1 MFENLQEKLQRAFKT
16 LRGQATLT
24 EENIDEALREIRLAL
39 LEADVNFKVVK
50 QLIDQ
55 IRVKAVGQDVLTA
68 LSPGEQVIKIVRDE
82 LVEILGRDT
91 ARMKFASQPPTVILM
106 AGLQGSGKTTTS
118 GKLAN
123 WLKNGGHRP
132 LLVSVDVYRPAAREQ
147 LKVVAQAVKANIYE
161 GEVGEATPGP
171 RDPRA
176 KEARREAI
184 NTGSDVLIVDTAGRL
199 HIDDQLMDEMQL
211 LKRLLNPQEILFV
224 ADAMTGQDA
233 VNSADEFHKKLSLT
247 GVVLTKMD
255 GDARG
260 GAALSIRQ
268 VTGQPIKFIGVGEK
282 YDALEPFHPDRIVS
296 RILGMGDILSLIERA
311 ESQIDKKKAQEM
323 ATKALTG
330 DGFSLEDFRDQLRQ
344 VKKMGSMKSLL
355 GMLPSIGPFSGLQ
368 KAADNVDEGQI
379 NRVEAI
385 INSMTT
391 HERNHHEVINGS
403 RRKRIA
409 RGSGTTVQEVNNL
422 LRQYAQMKKMF
433 KQMGKTVAPRTGLFH
448 QLQGQPAHGVAGI
461 DFHHRLEP
469 AIALGCAIDEGVD
482 ANRPDIA
489 GALQFRFEQRK
500 DVAIEAL
507 EAARNVRRFAE
518 QRGYVRRYAAAVV
531 GRRPVGPELSLAVI
545 DQAGVAAELQVARPH
560 LQLDGEIQ
568 RALQPGFDDH
578 LSAIL
583 QGTGQPLLLCRQ
595 HL

>member
-1 MFENLQEKLQRAFKT
+1 MFENLQEKLQRAFKS
-16 LRGQATLT
+16 LRGQAKLS
-24 EENIDEALREIRLAL
+24 EENIGEALREIRLAL

-50 QLIDQ
+50 ELIDRIQ
-55 IRVKAVGQDVLTA
+55 AKAVGQEVLTA

-82 LVEILGRDT
+82 LVEILGKDT
-91 ARMKFASQPPTVILM
+91 ARMKFASQPPTVVLM

-123 WLKNGGHRP
+123 WFKQGGHRP

-147 LKVVAQAVKANIYE
+147 LKVVAEAVKAQIYE
-161 GEVGEATPGP
+161 GTVTESNTATVE
-171 RDPRA
+171 RLV
-176 KEARREAI
+176 KEARREAVI
-184 NTGSDVLIVDTAGRL
+184 SGCDVLIVDTAGRL
-199 HIDDQLMDEMQL
+199 HIDDELMSEMQS
-211 LKRLLNPQEILFV
+211 LKKLLNPSEILFV

-233 VNSADEFHKKLSLT
+233 VRSADEFHKKLSLT

-268 VTGQPIKFIGVGEK
+268 VTGQPIKFIGTGEK

-311 ESQIDKKKAQEM
+311 ESQIDKKKAQEL
-323 ATKALTG
+323 ATKALSG

-344 VKKMGSMKSLL
+344 VKKMGSMKSLM
-355 GMLPSIGPFSGLQ
+355 GMLPSVGPFSGLQ
-368 KAADNVDEGQI
+368 KAADSVDEKQI

-385 INSMTT
+385 INSMTS

-433 KQMGKTVAPRTGLFH
+433 KNMGKPSFARRM
-448 QLQGQPAHGVAGI
+448 AGMK
-461 DFHHRLEP
+461 L
-469 AIALGCAIDEGVD
+469 
-482 ANRPDIA
+482 
-489 GALQFRFEQRK
+489 
-500 DVAIEAL
+500 
-507 EAARNVRRFAE
+507 
-518 QRGYVRRYAAAVV
+518 
-531 GRRPVGPELSLAVI
+531 
-545 DQAGVAAELQVARPH
+545 
-560 LQLDGEIQ
+560 
-568 RALQPGFDDH
+568 PGM
-578 LSAIL
+578 
-583 QGTGQPLLLCRQ
+583 
-595 HL
+595 

>member
-1 MFENLQEKLQRAFKT
+1 MFENLQEKLQRAFKS
-16 LRGQATLT
+16 LRGQAKLT

-50 QLIDQ
+50 ELIDR
-55 IRVKAVGQDVLTA
+55 IRAKAVGQEVLTA

-82 LVEILGRDT
+82 LVETLGHDT

-147 LKVVAQAVKANIYE
+147 LKVVAQAIKANIYE
-161 GEVGEATPGP
+161 GEIGEANTATQLTQAVE
-171 RDPRA
+171 RLV

-184 NTGSDVLIVDTAGRL
+184 VSGCDVLIVDTAGRL
-199 HIDDQLMDEMQL
+199 HIDDQLMDEMQS
-211 LKRLLNPQEILFV
+211 LKKLLNPSEILFV

-233 VNSADEFHKKLSLT
+233 VRSADEFHKKLSLT

-311 ESQIDKKKAQEM
+311 EQQIDKKKAQEM

-344 VKKMGSMKSLL
+344 VKKMGSMKSLM

-368 KAADNVDEGQI
+368 KAADNVDEKQI

-391 HERNHHEVINGS
+391 YERNHHEVINGN

-409 RGSGTTVQEVNNL
+409 RGSGTSVQEVNNL

-433 KQMGKTVAPRTGLFH
+433 KQMGKPSFARRL
-448 QLQGQPAHGVAGI
+448 AGMK
-461 DFHHRLEP
+461 L
-469 AIALGCAIDEGVD
+469 
-482 ANRPDIA
+482 
-489 GALQFRFEQRK
+489 
-500 DVAIEAL
+500 
-507 EAARNVRRFAE
+507 
-518 QRGYVRRYAAAVV
+518 
-531 GRRPVGPELSLAVI
+531 
-545 DQAGVAAELQVARPH
+545 
-560 LQLDGEIQ
+560 
-568 RALQPGFDDH
+568 PGM
-578 LSAIL
+578 
-583 QGTGQPLLLCRQ
+583 
-595 HL
+595 

>member
-1 MFENLQEKLQRAFKT
+1 MFENLQEKLQRAFKS
-16 LRGQATLT
+16 LRGQAVLT
-24 EENIDEALREIRLAL
+24 EENISEALKQIRLAL

-50 QLIDQ
+50 ELIDRIQ
-55 IRVKAVGQDVLTA
+55 AKAVGQEVLTA

-82 LVEILGRDT
+82 LVATLGTDT
-91 ARMKFASQPPTVILM
+91 AKLKFASQPPTVVLM

-147 LKVVAQAVKANIYE
+147 LKVVAAAIKANLYE
-161 GEVGEATPGP
+161 GEVGEANTATVE
-171 RDPRA
+171 RLA

-184 NTGSDVLIVDTAGRL
+184 NTGCDVLIVDTAGRL
-199 HIDDQLMDEMQL
+199 HIDDQLMEEMQS

-224 ADAMTGQDA
+224 ADSMTGQDA
-233 VNSADEFHKKLSLT
+233 VKSADEFHKKLTLT

-296 RILGMGDILSLIERA
+296 RILGMGDIMSLIEKA
-311 ESQIDKKKAQEM
+311 ESQIDKKKASEL
-323 ATKALTG
+323 ASKALSG

-344 VKKMGSMKSLL
+344 VRKMGSIQSLM
-355 GMLPSIGPFSGLQ
+355 GMLPSVGAFSGLQ
-368 KAADNVDEGQI
+368 KAADKVDEKQI

-385 INSMTT
+385 INSMTGY
-391 HERNHHEVINGS
+391 ERNHHEVINGS

-409 RGSGTTVQEVNNL
+409 RGSGTSVQEVNNL

-433 KQMGKTVAPRTGLFH
+433 KQMGKPSFARRM
-448 QLQGQPAHGVAGI
+448 AGMK
-461 DFHHRLEP
+461 F
-469 AIALGCAIDEGVD
+469 
-482 ANRPDIA
+482 
-489 GALQFRFEQRK
+489 
-500 DVAIEAL
+500 
-507 EAARNVRRFAE
+507 
-518 QRGYVRRYAAAVV
+518 
-531 GRRPVGPELSLAVI
+531 
-545 DQAGVAAELQVARPH
+545 
-560 LQLDGEIQ
+560 
-568 RALQPGFDDH
+568 PGM
-578 LSAIL
+578 
-583 QGTGQPLLLCRQ
+583 
-595 HL
+595 

>member
-1 MFENLQEKLQRAFKT
+1 MFENLQEKLQRAFKS
-16 LRGQATLT
+16 LRGQAKLS
-24 EENIDEALREIRLAL
+24 EENIAEALREIRLAL

-50 QLIDQ
+50 ELIDRIQ
-55 IRVKAVGQDVLTA
+55 AKAVGQEVLTA

-82 LVEILGRDT
+82 LVETLGHDT
-91 ARMKFASQPPTVILM
+91 ARLKFASQPPTVILM

-118 GKLAN
+118 GKLAH
-123 WLKNGGHRP
+123 WLKSGGHRP

-147 LKVVAQAVKANIYE
+147 LKIVAQAVKSNIYE
-161 GEVGEATPGP
+161 GEAGEANTATVE
-171 RDPRA
+171 RLV
-176 KEARREAI
+176 KEARREAVVS
-184 NTGSDVLIVDTAGRL
+184 GCDVLIVDTAGRL
-199 HIDDQLMDEMQL
+199 HIDDQLMDEMQS
-211 LKRLLNPQEILFV
+211 LKKLLNPSEILFV

-233 VNSADEFHKKLSLT
+233 VRSADEFHKKLSLT

-311 ESQIDKKKAQEM
+311 EQQIDKKKAEEM

-344 VKKMGSMKSLL
+344 VKKMGSMKSLI

-368 KAADNVDEGQI
+368 KAADNVDEKQI

-385 INSMTT
+385 ISSMTM

-433 KQMGKTVAPRTGLFH
+433 KQMGKPSFARRL
-448 QLQGQPAHGVAGI
+448 AGMK
-461 DFHHRLEP
+461 L
-469 AIALGCAIDEGVD
+469 
-482 ANRPDIA
+482 
-489 GALQFRFEQRK
+489 
-500 DVAIEAL
+500 
-507 EAARNVRRFAE
+507 
-518 QRGYVRRYAAAVV
+518 
-531 GRRPVGPELSLAVI
+531 
-545 DQAGVAAELQVARPH
+545 
-560 LQLDGEIQ
+560 
-568 RALQPGFDDH
+568 PGM
-578 LSAIL
+578 
-583 QGTGQPLLLCRQ
+583 
-595 HL
+595 

>member
-1 MFENLQEKLQRAFKT
+1 MFENLQEKLQRAFKS
-16 LRGQATLT
+16 LRGQAVLT
-24 EENIDEALREIRLAL
+24 EENIADAMKQIRLAL

-50 QLIDQ
+50 DLIDRIQ
-55 IRVKAVGQDVLTA
+55 AKAVGQEVLTA
-68 LSPGEQVIKIVRDE
+68 LSPGEQVIKIVRDG
-82 LVEILGRDT
+82 LVATLGQDS
-91 ARMKFASQPPTVILM
+91 AKLKFASQPPTVVLM

-147 LKVVAQAVKANIYE
+147 LKVVAAAIKANLYE
-161 GEVGEATPGP
+161 GEVGKAGSDANTATVE
-171 RDPRA
+171 RLA

-184 NTGSDVLIVDTAGRL
+184 NTGCDVLIVDTAGRL
-199 HIDDQLMDEMQL
+199 HIDDQLMDEMQS

-233 VNSADEFHKKLSLT
+233 VKSADEFHKKLTLT
-247 GVVLTKMD
+247 GVILTKMD

-311 ESQIDKKKAQEM
+311 ESHIDKKKAQDL

-344 VKKMGSMKSLL
+344 VRKMGSLQSLM
-355 GMLPSIGPFSGLQ
+355 GMLPSVGAFSGLQ
-368 KAADNVDEGQI
+368 KAADKVDEKQI

-385 INSMTT
+385 INSMTGY
-391 HERNHHEVINGS
+391 ERNHHEAINGS

-409 RGSGTTVQEVNNL
+409 RGSGTSVQEVNNL

-433 KQMGKTVAPRTGLFH
+433 KQMGKPSFARRM
-448 QLQGQPAHGVAGI
+448 AGMK
-461 DFHHRLEP
+461 F
-469 AIALGCAIDEGVD
+469 
-482 ANRPDIA
+482 
-489 GALQFRFEQRK
+489 
-500 DVAIEAL
+500 
-507 EAARNVRRFAE
+507 
-518 QRGYVRRYAAAVV
+518 
-531 GRRPVGPELSLAVI
+531 
-545 DQAGVAAELQVARPH
+545 
-560 LQLDGEIQ
+560 
-568 RALQPGFDDH
+568 PGM
-578 LSAIL
+578 
-583 QGTGQPLLLCRQ
+583 
-595 HL
+595 

>member
-1 MFENLQEKLQRAFKT
+1 MFENLQEKLQRAFKS
-16 LRGQATLT
+16 LRGQAKLT

-55 IRVKAVGQDVLTA
+55 IRAKAVGQEVLTA

-82 LVEILGRDT
+82 LVEILGKDT
-91 ARMKFASQPPTVILM
+91 ARMKFASQPPTVVLM

-123 WLKNGGHRP
+123 WFKTGGHRP

-147 LKVVAQAVKANIYE
+147 LKVVAQAVKAQIYE
-161 GEVGEATPGP
+161 GHVAADAYVRGGAGGSAEGIAPHANSADVE
-171 RDPRA
+171 RLA

-184 NTGSDVLIVDTAGRL
+184 VSGCDVLIVDTAGRL
-199 HIDDQLMDEMQL
+199 HIDDQLMDEMQS
-211 LKRLLNPQEILFV
+211 LKKLLNPSEILFV

-233 VNSADEFHKKLSLT
+233 VRSAEEFHKKLSLT

-260 GAALSIRQ
+260 GAALSIRR

-344 VKKMGSMKSLL
+344 VKKMGSMKSLM

-368 KAADNVDEGQI
+368 KAADNVDEKQI

-385 INSMTT
+385 INSMTA
-391 HERNHHEVINGS
+391 HERNHHEVINGN

-433 KQMGKTVAPRTGLFH
+433 KQMGKPSFARRL
-448 QLQGQPAHGVAGI
+448 AGMK
-461 DFHHRLEP
+461 L
-469 AIALGCAIDEGVD
+469 
-482 ANRPDIA
+482 
-489 GALQFRFEQRK
+489 
-500 DVAIEAL
+500 
-507 EAARNVRRFAE
+507 
-518 QRGYVRRYAAAVV
+518 
-531 GRRPVGPELSLAVI
+531 
-545 DQAGVAAELQVARPH
+545 
-560 LQLDGEIQ
+560 
-568 RALQPGFDDH
+568 PGM
-578 LSAIL
+578 
-583 QGTGQPLLLCRQ
+583 
-595 HL
+595 

>member
-24 EENIDEALREIRLAL
+24 EENIDEALREIRMAL

-55 IRVKAVGQDVLTA
+55 IRAKAVGQEVMTA
-68 LSPGEQVIKIVRDE
+68 LSPGEQVIKILRDE
-82 LVEILGRDT
+82 LVEVLGKDT
-91 ARMKFASQPPTVILM
+91 AKVKFASQPPTVVLM

-123 WLKNGGHRP
+123 WLKQGGHRP

-147 LKVVAQAVKANIYE
+147 LKVVAQAVKSHIYE
-161 GEVGEATPGP
+161 GQVTEANTATVE
-171 RDPRA
+171 RLV
-176 KEARREAI
+176 KEARREAVV
-184 NTGSDVLIVDTAGRL
+184 TGCDVLIVDTAGRL
-199 HIDDQLMDEMQL
+199 HIDDELMDEMQS
-211 LKRLLNPQEILFV
+211 LKKLLNPSEILFV

-233 VNSADEFHKKLSLT
+233 VRSAEEFHKKLSLT

-268 VTGQPIKFIGVGEK
+268 VTGQPIKFIGIGEK

-311 ESQIDKKKAQEM
+311 EKQIDKKKAEEL
-323 ATKALTG
+323 ATKALSG
-330 DGFSLEDFRDQLRQ
+330 DGFSLEDFRDQLRS
-344 VKKMGSMKSLL
+344 VKKMGSMKSLM

-368 KAADNVDEGQI
+368 KAADNVDEKQI
-379 NRVEAI
+379 DRVEAI
-385 INSMTT
+385 INSMTM

-409 RGSGTTVQEVNNL
+409 RGSGTTIQEVNNL

-433 KQMGKTVAPRTGLFH
+433 KQMGKPSFARRL
-448 QLQGQPAHGVAGI
+448 AGM
-461 DFHHRLEP
+461 
-469 AIALGCAIDEGVD
+469 
-482 ANRPDIA
+482 
-489 GALQFRFEQRK
+489 K
-500 DVAIEAL
+500 M
-507 EAARNVRRFAE
+507 
-518 QRGYVRRYAAAVV
+518 
-531 GRRPVGPELSLAVI
+531 
-545 DQAGVAAELQVARPH
+545 
-560 LQLDGEIQ
+560 
-568 RALQPGFDDH
+568 PGM
-578 LSAIL
+578 
-583 QGTGQPLLLCRQ
+583 
-595 HL
+595 